1 MGHEVRLGLTPMC
14 AQKGIRSAAQEG
26 GRSFVY
32 WMGTEAGQPELH
44 MQLPPVLS
52 CTAGLQASSCHMQG
66 KVLGLPH
73 TSGCGLAISVR
84 SSAEFPDA
92 CNFLP
97 SMEVR

>member
-1 MGHEVRLGLTPMC
+1 MRHETRLGFTPMC
-14 AQKGIRSAAQEG
+14 AQKEIRNAAQEG
-26 GRSFVY
+26 ERSFVY
-32 WMGTEAGQPELH
+32 WVGTEAGQPELL
-44 MQLPPVLS
+44 MQLPPVLC
-52 CTAGLQASSCHMQG
+52 CTAGLQTSLCHMHG
-66 KVLGLPH
+66 RVLGLPH